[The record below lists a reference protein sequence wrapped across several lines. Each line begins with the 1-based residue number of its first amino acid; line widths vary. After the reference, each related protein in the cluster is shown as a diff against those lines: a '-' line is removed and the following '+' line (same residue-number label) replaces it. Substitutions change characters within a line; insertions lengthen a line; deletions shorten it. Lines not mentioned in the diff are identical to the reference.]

1 MPHAQ
6 THLIQLQ
13 KALVPVTKMVIKF
26 GLQCHEFKD
35 NIEIAYIQAAKEI
48 LQEEQRA
55 ITNQA
60 IAVKT
65 GIDRRKVAEYS
76 KISGTN
82 KGFNKMDLVIL
93 ALQKCK
99 AGGQKTLSTARL
111 SQIIDGIYG
120 HHIRAKAIITE
131 LIYAEMI
138 TPENSHYRI
147 TDALHQKLSVQAEL
161 ADEVDVTTQ
170 RLFETF
176 FKKMFGD
183 DGDLLAQK
191 TVQSS
196 QIPPRKHQK
205 VQQLLNQQLNEFQ
218 QKMEQLLIEHAVN
231 VPKNTYP
238 KIGFSQFQFD
248 ENGSAGDS

>member
-1 MPHAQ
+1 MPQNQ

-35 NIEIAYIQAAKEI
+35 NIEIAYIQAAKE
-48 LQEEQRA
+48 LLREENRP
-55 ITNQA
+55 ITNQS

-65 GIDRRKVAEYS
+65 GIDRRKVAEYNQG
-76 KISGTN
+76 SGPK

-99 AGGQKTLSTARL
+99 AGGQKTLSLARL

-120 HHIRAKAIITE
+120 QHIRAKAIITE
-131 LIYAEMI
+131 LIYAKMI
-138 TPENSHYRI
+138 TPEQSRYRI

-176 FKKMFGD
+176 YKKMFGD
-183 DGDLLAQK
+183 EGDLLTQK
-191 TVQSS
+191 TLQSS
-196 QIPPRKHQK
+196 RIPPRKQAQVQHQLK
-205 VQQLLNQQLNEFQ
+205 KQLSEFQ
-218 QKMEQLLIEHAVN
+218 QAVEAIFKDHAAN
-231 VPKNTYP
+231 VPEDTYP
-238 KIGFSQFQFD
+238 TIGLSQFQFSD
-248 ENGSAGDS
+248 HANSASS

>member
-1 MPHAQ
+1 MPNAQ
-6 THLIQLQ
+6 IHIIQLQ
-13 KALVPVTKMVIKF
+13 KALIPVTKMVIKF

-35 NIEIAYIQAAKEI
+35 NIEIAYIQAAKEL
-48 LQEEQRA
+48 LQEEQRD

-65 GIDRRKVAEYS
+65 GIDRRKVAEY
-76 KISGTN
+76 IQTSGN
-82 KGFNKMDLVIL
+82 KKGFNKMDLVIL

-99 AGGQKTLSTARL
+99 AGGQKTLSSARL

-120 HHIRAKAIITE
+120 QHIRAKAIISE

-138 TPENSHYRI
+138 TPDKSHYRI

-176 FKKMFGD
+176 YKKMFGD
-183 DGDLLAQK
+183 VSDLLAQK
-191 TVQSS
+191 TIQSS
-196 QIPPRKHQK
+196 QIPPRKQQQ
-205 VQQLLNQQLNEFQ
+205 VQQTLNQELIEFQ
-218 QKMEQLLIEHAVN
+218 HKIEQLFSENAVN
-231 VPKNTYP
+231 VPENTYP
-238 KIGFSQFQFD
+238 KVGFSQFQF
-248 ENGSAGDS
+248 NDSPKNN